1 MEEIVPTQ
9 AQEHAG
15 SWWAGRH
22 GRLAELR
29 KPEAGVEA
37 LAGDV
42 KNGEGTI
49 SHVSE
54 R

>member
-9 AQEHAG
+9 ARDCAG
-15 SWWAGRH
+15 FWWASKQRQ
-22 GRLAELR
+22 LAELR
-29 KPEAGVEA
+29 KPEAGVRG

-42 KNGEGTI
+42 KNGEGTT
-49 SHVSE
+49 SHVLA